1 MIILLATDGKYTRGN
16 DFPMFSM
23 PLKMDGA
30 TSQSLEDFQWW
41 AYSSDFKKWLD
52 KNPKEWVADSEEM
65 PKYND
70 LSEIIRESLGGSG
83 YSIQKA
89 LKEASMTHPEGR
101 VSKFGDFISD
111 AVFEE
116 DSSNKAEEEKVV
128 KFHFAYNKLDA
139 EGKLDN
145 EFIVRDQIP
154 GKPKAVFLCLEDQET
169 GANLIETLD
178 AYRMMPLEIENKD
191 SKFRLFEISDSILGG
206 KVADDQ
212 TGPGLGEKA
221 VKIGIMATTYAVAA
235 LGIFAGVKYLGGAF
249 LLNKG
254 LKSLDLL
261 KAGKKAADLLK
272 SGKEAATAA
281 KSAGIFAKTGKGIKG
296 LWGMANPAKAVSF
309 FSKMGKAGIE
319 GAKLQRALGNME
331 KAGTVAKAAGM
342 VKGFVTGAKAA
353 GGVTKAAELTNP
365 IGWALLAIDAVGST
379 WNWYSG
385 NQAPRYGTVES
396 FAKGSFDPK
405 SIEIGVPITVC
416 WSQPAGGWGMAV
428 SFLYNNETRTTME
441 LVKIAD
447 TGGESIFILNQI
459 NSKEVQKQIAQY
471 DLTLISFD
479 NGDVVERGWIDN
491 EDLDFK
497 MLCVKKDLN
506 ALFNYQG
513 SCDWEL
519 FETEFNNA
527 SGTLLVSDPNA
538 PEEYEFNFSDSE
550 NNVINVVGKKVTTE
564 ELSKYSSDDLSRI
577 FGITAS
583 EGSEKSRI
591 KTLDQAP
598 TEDSDKG
605 EANDSTT
612 DQTST
617 EDKAK
622 SEVNDSLST
631 SSFSDLRVITKF
643 SDFKKHGY
651 SILDEDENDQIKTD
665 AGDSSEGTDDV
676 DSKGSEIPA
685 LTAKQ
690 KSGPAEI
697 AVYIVTERDYA
708 NPKLRGK
715 YETGEFTNFL
725 LDPKDWE
732 ARNGD
737 PIDVEPNT
745 DEILEDSKRGL
756 YTYVEKKE
764 EETKPVVKDEVQGAD
779 DEEKEEEPEIKK
791 DDYYITVDPKDVKIK
806 DKKSSTVVRDTSMT
820 GGINL
825 FDTILTPRD
834 KETLKIENWK
844 TITFAKELRDNRGDI
859 REVKFRNKYAPFG
872 DKSRKYRST
881 DGEAFELAKNFIEQT
896 KDRIKYE

>member
-1 MIILLATDGKYTRGN
+1 MIILLATGGKYTRGS
-16 DFPMFSM
+16 DFPLFTI
-23 PLKMDGA
+23 PLKMNGA

-52 KNPKEWVADSEEM
+52 KNPKEWVADSEEI
-65 PKYND
+65 PNYDD

-89 LKEASMTHPEGR
+89 LKEANATHQEGR

-111 AVFEE
+111 AIFE
-116 DSSNKAEEEKVV
+116 DNSNNKAEEEKAV

-139 EGKLDN
+139 DGKLDN
-145 EFIVRDQIP
+145 EFIVRNQIP

-178 AYRMMPLEIENKD
+178 AYKMMPLEIENQN
-191 SKFRLFEISDSILGG
+191 SKFRLFEISDSKLGG

-212 TGPGLGEKA
+212 TGPGLAQEAINKGLRIA
-221 VKIGIMATTYAVAA
+221 TYAVAGTA
-235 LGIFAGVKYLGGAF
+235 IFAGVKYLGQGY
-249 LLNKG
+249 LLRRG
-254 LKSLDLL
+254 LKALNLL
-261 KAGKKAADLLK
+261 KT
-272 SGKEAATAA
+272 GKEAADAA
-281 KSAGIFAKTGKGIKG
+281 KSAGMLAKTGKGIKG
-296 LWGMANPAKAVSF
+296 LWGAVNPMKAVSF
-309 FSKMGKAGIE
+309 WGKMGKAGIE

-342 VKGFVTGAKAA
+342 VKGFVTGAKAVGSTA
-353 GGVTKAAELTNP
+353 KAAEWTNP
-365 IGWALLAIDAVGST
+365 VGWALLAIDAVGST

-385 NQAPRYGTVES
+385 NQAPRYGTVDS

-405 SIEIGVPITVC
+405 SIKIGVPITIC

-428 SFLYNNETRTTME
+428 SFLFNNETRTTME
-441 LVKIAD
+441 LIKIAEVS
-447 TGGESIFILNQI
+447 GKSIFILTQI
-459 NSKEVQKQIAQY
+459 NSKEIQKQIAEY
-471 DLTLISFD
+471 DITLLSFD
-479 NGDVVERGWIDN
+479 NGDVVERGFFDN

-497 MLCVKKDLN
+497 ILSLKKDLN

-519 FETEFNNA
+519 FETEFDKS

-550 NNVINVVGKKVTTE
+550 DNIINVVGKKVTTE
-564 ELSKYSSDDLSRI
+564 ELGKYSSEDLSRI
-577 FGITAS
+577 FGVTMS
-583 EGSEKSRI
+583 EQTEKSRI
-591 KTLDQAP
+591 KTLDQEP
-598 TEDSDKG
+598 
-605 EANDSTT
+605 
-612 DQTST
+612 T

-622 SEVNDSLST
+622 DKVNDSLST
-631 SSFSDLRVITKF
+631 SSFSDSRLITKF

-651 SILDEDENDQIKTD
+651 SILGEAENDQVKTD
-665 AGDSSEGTDDV
+665 SGNSSEGTDDA
-676 DSKGSEIPA
+676 DSKGSEIAA
-685 LTAKQ
+685 LTSKQ
-690 KSGPAEI
+690 KSGPAKI

-708 NPKLRGK
+708 NPELRGK
-715 YETGEFTNFL
+715 YETGKFTNFL
-725 LDPKDWE
+725 LDSKDWK

-737 PIDVEPNT
+737 PVEIDPNT
-745 DEILEDSKRGL
+745 DEMLEDSKRGL

-764 EETKPVVKDEVQGAD
+764 EEPKPIVKDEVQSAD
-779 DEEKEEEPEIKK
+779 DDNKEKEKEKEKEPEIKK
-791 DDYYITVDPKDVKIK
+791 DDYYITVDPNDVNIK

-859 REVKFRNKYAPFG
+859 TEIKFRNKYAPFG
-872 DKSRKYRST
+872 DKSRKYRTT
-881 DGEAFELAKNFIEQT
+881 DGEAFELAKRFIEQT

>member
-1 MIILLATDGKYTRGN
+1 
-16 DFPMFSM
+16 
-23 PLKMDGA
+23 
-30 TSQSLEDFQWW
+30 
-41 AYSSDFKKWLD
+41 
-52 KNPKEWVADSEEM
+52 
-65 PKYND
+65 
-70 LSEIIRESLGGSG
+70 
-83 YSIQKA
+83 
-89 LKEASMTHPEGR
+89 
-101 VSKFGDFISD
+101 
-111 AVFEE
+111 
-116 DSSNKAEEEKVV
+116 
-128 KFHFAYNKLDA
+128 
-139 EGKLDN
+139 
-145 EFIVRDQIP
+145 
-154 GKPKAVFLCLEDQET
+154 
-169 GANLIETLD
+169 
-178 AYRMMPLEIENKD
+178 
-191 SKFRLFEISDSILGG
+191 
-206 KVADDQ
+206 
-212 TGPGLGEKA
+212 
-221 VKIGIMATTYAVAA
+221 
-235 LGIFAGVKYLGGAF
+235 
-249 LLNKG
+249 
-254 LKSLDLL
+254 
-261 KAGKKAADLLK
+261 
-272 SGKEAATAA
+272 
-281 KSAGIFAKTGKGIKG
+281 
-296 LWGMANPAKAVSF
+296 
-309 FSKMGKAGIE
+309 
-319 GAKLQRALGNME
+319 
-331 KAGTVAKAAGM
+331 
-342 VKGFVTGAKAA
+342 
-353 GGVTKAAELTNP
+353 
-365 IGWALLAIDAVGST
+365 
-379 WNWYSG
+379 
-385 NQAPRYGTVES
+385 
-396 FAKGSFDPK
+396 
-405 SIEIGVPITVC
+405 
-416 WSQPAGGWGMAV
+416 
-428 SFLYNNETRTTME
+428 
-441 LVKIAD
+441 
-447 TGGESIFILNQI
+447 
-459 NSKEVQKQIAQY
+459 
-471 DLTLISFD
+471 
-479 NGDVVERGWIDN
+479 
-491 EDLDFK
+491 
-497 MLCVKKDLN
+497 
-506 ALFNYQG
+506 
-513 SCDWEL
+513 L

-872 DKSRKYRST
+872 DKSRKYRTT
-881 DGEAFELAKNFIEQT
+881 DGEAFELAKRFIEQT